1 MKMLSIILSCILTAT
16 ILFHSLQVSFTY
28 AYYYLD
34 KSDFIERLCENKEK
48 PEMQCEGKCHLM
60 KVAESNT
67 NDDKEPFK
75 AMNLKEITLFIV
87 EQSSFEFVNNASKIT
102 LINHYSNLY
111 CNSISRALDH
121 PPQV

>member
-1 MKMLSIILSCILTAT
+1 MKMASVILSCILTAT

-34 KSDFIERLCENKEK
+34 KYDFIERLCENKDT
-48 PEMQCEGKCHLM
+48 PEMQCEGKCHLK
-60 KVAESNT
+60 KVSESNT

-87 EQSSFEFVNNASKIT
+87 EQSSFEFVNNASKRA
-102 LINHYSNLY
+102 LINNYSNLY